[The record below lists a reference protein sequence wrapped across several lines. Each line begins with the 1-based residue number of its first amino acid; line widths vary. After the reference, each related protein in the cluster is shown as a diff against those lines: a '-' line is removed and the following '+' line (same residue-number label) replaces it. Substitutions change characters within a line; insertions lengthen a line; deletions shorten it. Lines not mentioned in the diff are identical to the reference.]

1 MKLFCCSSKYAS
13 SYMTCED
20 WYMYKSQ
27 PFYGLSYTSSD
38 NANGRHKDCRAFTQ
52 FISVC
57 ACSFSPFLFFG
68 ECVSRPGPRNPFYP
82 AESFKHVQTW
92 NVLTRTS
99 VSPKS
104 VNWLLLYGCY
114 PFFVSSKTVKWPL
127 LYGLQ
132 TVTARTL
139 TRQRLLSENTIGLCS
154 S

>member
-1 MKLFCCSSKYAS
+1 
-13 SYMTCED
+13 
-20 WYMYKSQ
+20 MYKSQ

-92 NVLTRTS
+92 NVQPRTS

-104 VNWLLLYGCY
+104 VN
-114 PFFVSSKTVKWPL
+114 
-127 LYGLQ
+127 
-132 TVTARTL
+132 
-139 TRQRLLSENTIGLCS
+139 
-154 S
+154 